1 MAEVTLAVTNALLK
15 YLHPLTGG
23 DDGLGWPFGGPIYYS
38 ALFQQIFSTPGVQ
51 RVESAII
58 KLDGTAYP
66 PCQDVAIKAGALV
79 YSTDHQV
86 QVNYSFA

>member
-1 MAEVTLAVTNALLK
+1 LAEVTLAVTTALLK

-23 DDGLGWPFGGPIYYS
+23 DDGLGWPFGGPIFFS

-51 RVESAII
+51 RVESVVIN
-58 KLDGTAYP
+58 LDGTAYP
-66 PCQDVAIKAGALV
+66 PCQDVSIKAGALV
-79 YSTDHQV
+79 YSTDHQI